1 MDKETKRKSI
11 FKILLTRIFAIV
23 ILFNIV
29 QAGLNIHETV
39 SIQRENEERR
49 KQQVENEI
57 INIID
62 SWNSVLISIESIF
75 YDIQSKAIQKLI
87 EIQPVHDLKS
97 VDLLTQMIELELDTL
112 NNDLYIIEDGIIVNT
127 TYEPD
132 LGLNFYE
139 FSEVHREFLLNVL
152 ETRVFTP
159 EKFALESST
168 RRLKCFSYQATGDRK
183 YVVEIGSYSETADL
197 IMQMF
202 RDRLSRIIKDYADII
217 AVNFWIVFENSQI
230 GFLDDQGLYEDQDS
244 LVLESERT
252 KTDIRTR
259 FRKEQRLYT
268 AEYTYLELDNTS
280 QYFKDVVIS
289 IITDIT
295 DHKKPVYAII
305 TKQVLIT
312 LIFLILLLLVLVLAT
327 RSLKY
332 ILRDMLR
339 KTTSIAGGKLH
350 QRVRV
355 MGENEFTTLAEHFNY
370 MVENLEAS
378 YKDLNH
384 KNKVIED
391 KNITLQEQNEE
402 IASQR
407 DEIEAQRNF
416 VIQQNELLEKQKK
429 AILDSINY
437 AQRIQQA
444 TLPDETMVNN
454 IIPDSFILYKPRDIV
469 SGDFYWMTSVEER
482 AIIAAADCTGHG
494 VPGAFM
500 SMLGAAF
507 LNEIVNKEYITHPA
521 VILRK
526 LRKEVIEAL
535 QQKGEYGE
543 QKDGMD
549 IALCSIDFEKM
560 QLQFAGA
567 NNPLCLVRKNN
578 IEKIKDAKSFEFED
592 HLLYEIKG
600 DRMPIGIHYRMDNF
614 AMHEIILHPGDICYM
629 FSDGFPDQFGG
640 PDGDKFKSRPFKE
653 LLLQNSQKSME
664 EQKNILENKL
674 EEWMEGYEQIDDI
687 LAVGFRIR

>member
-1 MDKETKRKSI
+1 MDRDKKRKSV

-23 ILFNIV
+23 ILFNII

-39 SIQRENEERR
+39 SMQRENEERK

-62 SWNSVLISIESIF
+62 AWNSVLSSVESIF
-75 YDIQSKAIQKLI
+75 YDVQSKAIQKLI
-87 EIQPVHDLKS
+87 DIQPVHDLKS
-97 VDLLTQMIELELDTL
+97 VDLLEQMELLELDTL

-127 TYEPD
+127 TYPPD

-139 FSEVHREFLLNVL
+139 FSEGHKKFLLDVL
-152 ETRVFTP
+152 ETGKFTP

-168 RRLKCFSYQATGDRK
+168 RRLKCFSYQATKDKK

-202 RDRLSRIIKDYADII
+202 RDRLSNIMKEYEDIVS
-217 AVNFWIVFENSQI
+217 VNFWIVSENLQI
-230 GFLDDQGLYEDQDS
+230 GFLDDSGIFEDQDS
-244 LVLESERT
+244 LVLEAEKK
-252 KTDIRTR
+252 KTDIKTR
-259 FRKEQRLYT
+259 FRKDQRLYS

-280 QYFKDVVIS
+280 QYFKDVVVS
-289 IITDIT
+289 LITDIT
-295 DHKKPVYAII
+295 DHNVPVYKII

-312 LIFLILLLLVLVLAT
+312 LIILVLLLFILTLAT

-339 KTTSIAGGKLH
+339 KTTSIASGKLH

-370 MVENLEAS
+370 MVENLEIS
-378 YKDLNH
+378 YKDLNQ
-384 KNKVIED
+384 KNKLIED
-391 KNITLQEQNEE
+391 KNKTLQEQNEE

-416 VIQQNELLEKQKK
+416 VITQNELLEKQKK
-429 AILDSINY
+429 AIVDSINY
-437 AQRIQQA
+437 AQKIQQA
-444 TLPDETMVNN
+444 ILPDGSMINEL
-454 IIPDSFILYKPRDIV
+454 IPENFILYRPRNIV
-469 SGDFYWMTSVEER
+469 SGDFYWITSVEER
-482 AIIAAADCTGHG
+482 TIIAAADCTGHG

-507 LNEIVNKEYITHPA
+507 LNEIVNKEYITHPG

-549 IALCSIDFEKM
+549 IALCSIDFANV
-560 QLQFAGA
+560 QLQYAGA
-567 NNPLCLVRKNN
+567 NNPLCLVRKNDMETVSGARSMIFN
-578 IEKIKDAKSFEFED
+578 DYV
-592 HLLYEIKG
+592 LYELKG
-600 DRMPIGIHYRMDNF
+600 DRMPIGIHFRMDNF
-614 AMHEIILHPGDICYM
+614 TIHEVRLHPGDTLYI

-640 PDGDKFKSRPFKE
+640 PKGEKFKSKAFKE
-653 LLLQNSQKSME
+653 LLLRNSQKSME
-664 EQKNILENKL
+664 EQKKILEKKL
-674 EEWMEGYEQIDDI
+674 EEWMTDYEQIDDI
-687 LAVGFRIR
+687 LVIGFRIK

>member
-1 MDKETKRKSI
+1 MDQNKQRKSI

-23 ILFNIV
+23 ILFNV
-29 QAGLNIHETV
+29 MQAGLNIHETV
-39 SIQRENEERR
+39 SMQRENEDRR
-49 KQQVENEI
+49 KLQVENEI

-62 SWNSVLISIESIF
+62 SWNSVLISVEAIF
-75 YDIQSKAIQKLI
+75 YDVQSKAIQKLI
-87 EIQPVHDLKS
+87 DIQSVHDLKS
-97 VDLLTQMIELELDTL
+97 VDLLRQMELLELDTL
-112 NNDLYIIEDGIIVNT
+112 NNDLYVIENGTIVNT

-139 FSEVHREFLLNVL
+139 FSEGHKQFLLKVL
-152 ETRVFTP
+152 ETGEFTP

-168 RRLKCFSYQATGDRK
+168 RRLKCFSYQATKDRK

-202 RDRLSRIIKDYADII
+202 RDRLSNIVKEYSDVI
-217 AVNFWIVFENSQI
+217 AVNFWIVSENLQI
-230 GFLDDQGLYEDQDS
+230 GFLDDPGIYKDQDS
-244 LVLESERT
+244 LVLEAEKT
-252 KTDIRTR
+252 KTDIKIR
-259 FRKEQRLYT
+259 FRKDQRLYT
-268 AEYTYLELDNTS
+268 AEYTYLELDNSS
-280 QYFKDVVIS
+280 QYFKDVVVS

-295 DHKKPVYAII
+295 DHNIPVYNII
-305 TKQVLIT
+305 RKQVLIT
-312 LIFLILLLLVLVLAT
+312 LFFLILLLLILTLAT

-339 KTTSIAGGKLH
+339 KTTSIASGKLH

-355 MGENEFTTLAEHFNY
+355 IGENEFTTLAEHFNY

-378 YKDLNH
+378 YKDLNQ

-391 KNITLQEQNEE
+391 KNKTLQEQNEE
-402 IASQR
+402 IATQR

-416 VIQQNELLEKQKK
+416 VVEQNELLEKQKK

-437 AQRIQQA
+437 AQKIQQA
-444 TLPDETMVNN
+444 TLPDQAVINELIPENF
-454 IIPDSFILYKPRDIV
+454 IIFRPRDIV
-469 SGDFYWMTSVEER
+469 SGDFYWLTRVENQS
-482 AIIAAADCTGHG
+482 IIAAADCTGHG

-507 LNEIVNKEYITHPA
+507 LNEIVNKEYITHPG

-560 QLQFAGA
+560 HLQFAGA
-567 NNPLCLVRKNN
+567 NNPLCLVRKNDVEIISGARTFN
-578 IEKIKDAKSFEFED
+578 FED
-592 HLLYEIKG
+592 CVLYEIKG

-614 AMHEIILHPGDICYM
+614 TMHEVRLHPGDSLYI
-629 FSDGFPDQFGG
+629 FSDGYADQFGG
-640 PDGDKFKSRPFKE
+640 PEGEKFKSRSFKE
-653 LLLQNSQKSME
+653 LLLQNCQKSME
-664 EQKNILENKL
+664 EQKIILEQKL
-674 EEWMEGYEQIDDI
+674 EEWKEGYEQIDDI
-687 LAVGFRIR
+687 LVIGFRVK